1 MDAIWQVFGVN
12 SKNQLTSKHKPIT
25 MRDILLQP
33 IAFHASSAF
42 HVVQNVLQRALI
54 GFPQYLLNVWNTAV
68 LNYNNEFR
76 CHYNALCG
84 QQLRFQSNW
93 SKQALF
99 FLSNT
104 MKSRKQLFSYH
115 VSRRK
120 DLFKT
125 NCINQLYNHTGQ
137 QCQESS
143 NVRHLVNANA

>member
-1 MDAIWQVFGVN
+1 MWLIKLQQHLLPGPIFLKQIFKQTRKCSVRMDAIWQVFGVN

-93 SKQALF
+93 SKQALYF
-99 FLSNT
+99 
-104 MKSRKQLFSYH
+104 
-115 VSRRK
+115 V
-120 DLFKT
+120 
-125 NCINQLYNHTGQ
+125 
-137 QCQESS
+137 
-143 NVRHLVNANA
+143 

>member
-1 MDAIWQVFGVN
+1 MWLIKLQQHLLPGPIFLKQIFKQTRKCSVRMDAIWQVFGVN

-76 CHYNALCG
+76 CTLQCTLWTVVKISE
-84 QQLRFQSNW
+84 QLEQTST
-93 SKQALF
+93 F
-99 FLSNT
+99 FCLT
-104 MKSRKQLFSYH
+104 L
-115 VSRRK
+115 
-120 DLFKT
+120 
-125 NCINQLYNHTGQ
+125 
-137 QCQESS
+137 
-143 NVRHLVNANA
+143 